1 MSIPYFPL
9 FVTDYEA
16 DTVHLTVEE
25 DGAYFRLLRLQWKT
39 PGCTLPDD
47 NDWIQRRVR
56 AHDNEFQHVYE
67 PVIEEFFQR
76 KNGRIF
82 NARLLAEFKK
92 ANRRSV
98 SAKTN
103 GMKGGR
109 PPKSLK
115 NKEKDKSNGLA
126 NQNPAKSYLKPEPY
140 KEKETKEKESVEV
153 VSWDQ
158 VSPHDIHLQRPD
170 DPLTEYTEG
179 ELAMLNAE
187 FDLLDIEG
195 ELTSLVDWAW
205 NKGIVNDNER
215 KRRIHSIL
223 KKKQMGLEAGR
234 ALLDRPPAA
243 PVSKEAL
250 ENLNSK
256 RAR

>member
-1 MSIPYFPL
+1 MNGPPYYKRYPRDFIEGTIGMSFELKTAYS
-9 FVTDYEA
+9 FVLDLMYIQN
-16 DTVHLTVEE
+16 
-25 DGAYFRLLRLQWKT
+25 GY
-39 PGCTLPDD
+39 LPDD
-47 NDWIQRRVR
+47 SRYISGLLSCSVRKWNLLRKQLLETGKVKIIDEFLTNDRVLSEVESLGKYSEQQ
-56 AHDNEFQHVYE
+56 A
-67 PVIEEFFQR
+67 
-76 KNGRIF
+76 KKGRITKK
-82 NARLLAEFKK
+82 NNDLRKATAEQRLSHS
-92 ANRRSV
+92 N
-98 SAKTN
+98 TN
-103 GMKGGR
+103 T
-109 PPKSLK
+109 
-115 NKEKDKSNGLA
+115 
-126 NQNPAKSYLKPEPY
+126 Y
-140 KEKETKEKESVEV
+140 KEKESKEKESVEV

-179 ELAMLNAE
+179 ELAMLNVE

-215 KRRIHSIL
+215 KRKIHSIL
-223 KKKQMGLEAGR
+223 KKKQMELEAGR